1 MIEALMLAQAMVATI
16 DYRVAVTPEPI
27 VTVEMTFPGDDDGE
41 TEIDL
46 PEKWAG
52 SAELWR
58 ALKLVS
64 VEGGEAA
71 KASGPAHWRI
81 RHIPGARLRL
91 RYTVADG
98 QPGAPD
104 AGTFEKARPVIERDW
119 LSIHNQGAIAIP
131 HGRENAPATFAFGPV
146 ASGWRVVSDLTAP
159 ARPLTANDV
168 AEGVIVGGAALRVET
183 REVGGRT
190 LRVAILGRW
199 PFADAALA
207 DPVAKLM
214 ASENATL
221 GAPAIDFLVTLI
233 PLTGSASGA
242 VSSGGTGATGGFALE
257 ATDNVPLGDL
267 TRTLAHEYGHRW
279 FGRAFGPNEDSAR
292 AYLFSEGFNDW
303 FAHRA
308 MVDAGLWTAADWA
321 DQLDLVLLRYGGS
334 TAREMSETEIIAKFW
349 EDPDAMQLQY
359 DRGNLTAL
367 ILDTRLRAAGR
378 PGLIALLRRMDE
390 VEGDERARIEA
401 LAEAALPGA
410 FAAAAKAALTGLPAD
425 ALAPCG
431 TVAWREQPAYGR
443 GYDVDEGRTVTR
455 VEPGSG
461 AEKAGIRVGMTY
473 KRRIAFT
480 YLDASK
486 PYVAEFVDGGAARTI
501 TWLPALARTVRFQR
515 LTRSGI
521 DTPACRA
528 AIAGA
533 PAHP

>member
-1 MIEALMLAQAMVATI
+1 MIATLMLAQAMVATI
-16 DYRVAVTPEPI
+16 DYRVSVTPGPA

-41 TEIDL
+41 TDIDL

-58 ALKLVS
+58 GLKLVS
-64 VEGGEAA
+64 VAGGEVV
-71 KASGPAHWRI
+71 KAPDPAHWRI

-119 LSIHNQGAIAIP
+119 LSIHNQGVIAVP
-131 HGRENAPATFAFGPV
+131 QGRENAPATFAFGPV
-146 ASGWRVVSDLTAP
+146 ASGWQVVSDLTAP
-159 ARPLTANDV
+159 ARPLTANEV
-168 AEGVIVGGAALRVET
+168 AEGVIVGGVALRIET
-183 REVGGRT
+183 RAVGGKT

-207 DPVAKLM
+207 DPVARLM

-221 GAPAIDFLVTLI
+221 GAPAVNYLVTLI

-242 VSSGGTGATGGFALE
+242 VSSGGTGATAGFALE
-257 ATDNVPLGDL
+257 ATDNVPLRDL

-292 AYLFSEGFNDW
+292 GYLFSEGFNDW

-308 MVDAGLWTAADWA
+308 MVTSGLWTPADWA
-321 DQLDLVLLRYGGS
+321 DQLDLVLLRYGSS
-334 TAREMSETEIIAKFW
+334 TAREMSEAEIIAKFW
-349 EDPDAMQLQY
+349 ENPDAMQLQY

-367 ILDTRLRAAGR
+367 LLDTRLRAGWK
-378 PGLIALLRRMDE
+378 PGLIDLLRRMDE
-390 VEGDERARIEA
+390 AEGDERARIEA
-401 LAEAALPGA
+401 LAEAALPGS
-410 FAAAAKAALTGLPAD
+410 FAAAAKEALTGLPDD
-425 ALAPCG
+425 ALVACG

-443 GYDVDEGRTVTR
+443 GFDIDDARKVTK
-455 VEPGSG
+455 VELGSG
-461 AEKAGIRVGMTY
+461 AEKAGIRPGMTY
-473 KRRIAFT
+473 KRRISFT

-486 PYVAEFVDGGAARTI
+486 PYVAEFVDGGATRTI
-501 TWLPALARTVRFQR
+501 SWLPALAKSVRFQKLKR
-515 LTRSGI
+515 TGI
-521 DTPACRA
+521 DTPACRS
-528 AIAGA
+528 AIAGTVGT
-533 PAHP
+533 P